1 MSLYYAEPTE
11 IKDVIVLIPK
21 TFPDDRGC
29 FFEVY
34 SEKALKDIGIDFKLS
49 QENYIVN
56 EQKGVIRGLHFQ
68 NDPYAQAKIV
78 RCINGEVDDVAV
90 DMRKGSPTYLKW
102 VMVRLTAQNKKQLY
116 LPKGFAHG
124 VISRT
129 QYSEVQ
135 YVVDEGYAPEADR
148 NIRYDD
154 PEINVD
160 WMEDLPILSAKD
172 KNAPSLRES
181 DCNFVYV

>member
-1 MSLYYAEPTE
+1 MYYAEPTSLKE
-11 IKDVIVLIPK
+11 VIVLTPK
-21 TFPDDRGC
+21 TFEDDRGC

-34 SEKALKDIGIDFKLS
+34 SEKALKEVGIDFTLK

-56 EQKGVIRGLHFQ
+56 EKKGVIRGLHVQ
-68 NDPYAQAKIV
+68 NDPYAQSKIV

-102 VMVRLTAQNKKQLY
+102 VMVRHTAENKKQLY

-129 QYSEVQ
+129 EYSEVQ
-135 YVVDEGYAPEADR
+135 YVVDEGYAPQADR
-148 NIRYDD
+148 NIRYDT
-154 PEINVD
+154 PEIAID
-160 WMEDLPILSAKD
+160 WQENNIVLSPKD
-172 KNAPSLRES
+172 EVAPTLGES
-181 DCNFVYV
+181 DCNFVY